1 VPYATLLTD
10 DEISAALVGLP
21 SWRRE
26 GDTIVRELRFP
37 TFPDAMA
44 FVDRVADLAEAADHH
59 PDIDIR
65 WRRVVLSLTTKASHG
80 LTARDVG
87 LATQI
92 DAEVDAEIR
101 AHIGPEIGASPAG
114 EG

>member
-10 DEISAALVGLP
+10 QEIAVALAELP
-21 SWRRE
+21 TWRRE

-37 TFPDAMA
+37 TFRDAIA

-65 WRRVVLSLTTKASHG
+65 WRRIVLSLTTKASHG

-92 DAEVDAEIR
+92 DAEIDA
-101 AHIGPEIGASPAG
+101 HVGPEIGGSPAG

>member
-21 SWRRE
+21 AWRRE
-26 GDTIVRELRFP
+26 GDAIVRELRFP
-37 TFPDAMA
+37 TFRDAIA

-92 DAEVDAEIR
+92 DAEVDGEIG
-101 AHIGPEIGASPAG
+101 AHMDPEMGASPAG
-114 EG
+114 ER

>member
-1 VPYATLLTD
+1 VPYAPLLSE
-10 DEISAALVGLP
+10 DEISAALSSLP
-21 SWRRE
+21 AWRRD
-26 GDTIVRELRFP
+26 GDTFLREVRFP
-37 TFPDAMA
+37 TFREAIA

-65 WRRVVLSLTTKASHG
+65 WRRVALSLTTKASHG

-92 DAEVDAEIR
+92 DTLVEDLE
-101 AHIGPEIGASPAG
+101 AG
-114 EG
+114 ER

>member
-1 VPYATLLTD
+1 MPYATLLTD
-10 DEISAALVGLP
+10 EEIAAALEGLP
-21 SWRRE
+21 AWRRK
-26 GDTIVRELRFP
+26 GDAIVRELRFP
-37 TFPDAMA
+37 TFPDAIA

-65 WRRVVLSLTTKASHG
+65 WRRVVLNLTTKASHG

-92 DAEVDAEIR
+92 DAA
-101 AHIGPEIGASPAG
+101 IGAQIDASRAG

>member
-1 VPYATLLTD
+1 VPYATLLSE
-10 DEISAALVGLP
+10 DEISAALSDLP
-21 SWRRE
+21 AWRRE
-26 GDTIVRELRFP
+26 GDAIVCEVRFP
-37 TFPDAMA
+37 TFPEAIA

-65 WRRVVLSLTTKASHG
+65 WRRVTLSLTTKASHG

-92 DAEVDAEIR
+92 DALVEDLEP
-101 AHIGPEIGASPAG
+101 PER
-114 EG
+114 

>member
-1 VPYATLLTD
+1 MPYATLLSEG
-10 DEISAALVGLP
+10 EISAALAGLP
-21 SWRRE
+21 AWRRE
-26 GDTIVRELRFP
+26 GDAILREHRFL
-37 TFPDAMA
+37 TFRDAMA

-87 LATQI
+87 LAMQI
-92 DAEVDAEIR
+92 DAEIE
-101 AHIGPEIGASPAG
+101 ASGTG
-114 EG
+114 ER